1 MDKKNIEEL
10 LGNYMVVPEIQR
22 EYVWGSN
29 KNIVN
34 QFIDSIKDN
43 KDINVG
49 FLYSYSNGN
58 QEYIIDG
65 QQRLTTLVLCLYYA
79 SLMQGEYDKFKSL
92 LKVNS
97 PNMSFTYR
105 VRSDTEEFM
114 QNLFNSRLYKEK
126 EIKDSKWYHTCYD
139 SDISISSMIDLLNYL
154 ADIKF
159 DVKYDDILNIEFWYY
174 PIDET
179 SLGED
184 LYITMNS
191 RGKTL
196 DNAEKLKPLLFEKS
210 RKESC
215 HKNWGKIWDNWEDF
229 FFTLLNGDDITKINV
244 AMNNLI
250 RIVWELKTCGEHNEL
265 KPIEAINDFNL
276 SDIEQLFD
284 ALKLIVNSEYKNKV
298 DLLFGNKKSNE
309 NDGNFLILKSLLS
322 VCIKHYDDE
331 KMRNVEMKRVYQL
344 IYNKMYR
351 RGSQKHIPLLTLL
364 KTYRESNEGNFYN
377 MALGMCNGV
386 GKDDY
391 FDTSDLLMIQIMSD
405 SVKDNILEISAVEE
419 EFWKT
424 QSTDVDRCH
433 YIWKGDLSTLI
444 NWSSGNNNFNINEY
458 RKYSYFFDRLFT
470 EKSEHEIDL
479 LRRAWIVG
487 MKEYTP
493 VKVGSYYTFC
503 WEWEDWRKSITQNS
517 IDFKLFMDNLIKYKE
532 GEKTLNETLEE
543 YIKKTQESYIKQG
556 IKKDYI
562 EFAGDSYLIDFT
574 NNSNACDIY
583 YHWWTDDWW
592 ICTYGSRSRHTGFIS
607 RHNAYIL
614 KSFGADYNNNSLNNS
629 KKIGIGDWCVWYW
642 ATSNNN
648 CIAVENYTCRIV
660 IDIKYDNKQKKCSFI
675 LKSRDSQQNIEDK
688 FVEGFIKKENEY
700 HLELDMQDGFNPALI
715 KDKVLE
721 YINRFEYLNK
731 NEG

>member
-1 MDKKNIEEL
+1 MIEKKIAEL

-34 QFIDSIKDN
+34 QFIDSLKEN

-79 SLMQGEYDKFKSL
+79 SHMQEEYDKFKSL
-92 LKVNS
+92 LKENS

-105 VRSDTEEFM
+105 VRSNTEEFM
-114 QNLFNSRLYKEK
+114 QCLFNSGLYKEK
-126 EIKDSKWYHTCYD
+126 EIKDSKWYHACYD
-139 SDISISSMIDLLNYL
+139 SDISISSMIALLNYL
-154 ADIKF
+154 DEIKF
-159 DVKYDDILNIEFWYY
+159 NVKYNDILNIKFWYY

-210 RKESC
+210 RKEL
-215 HKNWGKIWDNWEDF
+215 KNWGKIWDDWEDF
-229 FFTLLNGDDITKINV
+229 FFTLLNGDDIAKINV

-265 KPIEAINDFNL
+265 KPFEAIKDLNL
-276 SDIEQLFD
+276 SDIELFFE
-284 ALKLIVNSEYKNKV
+284 ALKLIVNSEFKDKV
-298 DLLFGNKKSNE
+298 DLLFGNKKSDE
-309 NDGNFLILKSLLS
+309 SDGNFLILKSLLLI
-322 VCIKHYDDE
+322 CIKYREDE

-344 IYNKMYR
+344 IYNKIYR
-351 RGSQKHIPLLTLL
+351 RGSQKHIPLLTFL
-364 KTYRESNEGNFYN
+364 KTYHERIDGNFYN
-377 MALGMCNGV
+377 IALDVCSDA

-391 FDTSDLLMIQIMSD
+391 FDASDLLMIQIMSD
-405 SVKDNILEISAVEE
+405 SVKDSISELSEVEK

-424 QSTDVDRCH
+424 QSTDVVRCH

-444 NWSSGNNNFNINEY
+444 NWSSENNNFNIETFC
-458 RKYSYFFDRLFT
+458 RYSSFFDSLFT
-470 EKSEHEIDL
+470 DFSGHEINS

-487 MKEYTP
+487 MKKYSP

-503 WEWEDWRKSITQNS
+503 WEWEDWRRSITQHS
-517 IDFKLFMDNLIKYKE
+517 TDFKLFMDNLIKYKE
-532 GEKTLNETLEE
+532 DEKTLDDALEK
-543 YIKKTQESYIKQG
+543 YINNSSD
-556 IKKDYI
+556 KDYI
-562 EFAGDSYLIDFT
+562 EFAKNSYLIDFT

-583 YHWWTDDWW
+583 YHWGTDDWW
-592 ICTYGSRSRHTGFIS
+592 ICTNCSQSRRHTGFIS

-614 KSFGADYNNNSLNNS
+614 KKFGANYKNNSFNNS
-629 KKIGIGDWCVWYW
+629 KNIGIGDWCVWYW
-642 ATSNNN
+642 ATSNDN
-648 CIAVENYTCRIV
+648 CIAVESAKYHIV
-660 IDIKYDNKQKKCSFI
+660 IDIRYYNKQKKCSFI
-675 LKSRDSQQNIEDK
+675 LKSRDSQKNIEDK

-700 HLELDMQDGFNPALI
+700 HLELDMQDGFNADLI

-721 YINRFEYLNK
+721 CINRFEQQNK
-731 NEG
+731 NEE

>member
-1 MDKKNIEEL
+1 MDKKNIKEL

-34 QFIDSIKDN
+34 QFIDSLQEN
-43 KDINVG
+43 KNINVG

-79 SLMQGEYDKFKSL
+79 SLIQDKYDDFKSL

-97 PNMSFTYR
+97 SNMSFTYR
-105 VRSDTEEFM
+105 VRSNTEEFM
-114 QNLFNSRLYKEK
+114 QCLFNSGLYKEK

-139 SDISISSMIDLLNYL
+139 SDISISSMIILLNYL

-159 DVKYDDILNIEFWYY
+159 DVKYDEILNIEFWYY

-191 RGKTL
+191 RGKML

-244 AMNNLI
+244 AMNNFI
-250 RIVWELKTCGEHNEL
+250 RIVWESKTCGEHNEL
-265 KPIEAINDFNL
+265 KPFEAVKDLNL
-276 SDIEQLFD
+276 SDIELYFD
-284 ALKLIVNSEYKNKV
+284 ALKLIVNSEFKNKV
-298 DLLFGNKKSNE
+298 DLLLGNKKSDE

-322 VCIKHYDDE
+322 VCVKYHDDE
-331 KMRNVEMKRVYQL
+331 KMRNIEMKRVYQL

-364 KTYRESNEGNFYN
+364 KTYRESNDGNFYN
-377 MALGMCNGV
+377 IALDVCTGV

-391 FDTSDLLMIQIMSD
+391 FDVSDILMIQIMSD
-405 SVKDNILEISAVEE
+405 SVKGNVLEISEVEK

-444 NWSSGNNNFNINEY
+444 NWSTENNNFNIDNF
-458 RKYSYFFDRLFT
+458 RKYSYCFNGLFT
-470 EKSEHEIDL
+470 EKSEHEINL

-487 MKEYTP
+487 MKEYSP

-503 WEWEDWRKSITQNS
+503 WEWEDWGSSITQNS
-517 IDFKLFMDNLIKYKE
+517 TDFKMFVDNLIKYKE
-532 GEKTLNETLEE
+532 GEKTLNDTLIE
-543 YIKKTQESYIKQG
+543 YIEKYIKQ
-556 IKKDYI
+556 KVKRNYI
-562 EFAGDSYLIDFT
+562 EFAEDSYLIDFT
-574 NNSNACDIY
+574 YNSNACDIY
-583 YHWWTDDWW
+583 YHWQTEDWW

-614 KSFGADYNNNSLNNS
+614 KSFGANYKNNSFNNS
-629 KKIGIGDWCVWYW
+629 KNIGIGDWCVWYW
-642 ATSNNN
+642 ATSNDN
-648 CIAVENYTCRIV
+648 CIAVESSTYHIV
-660 IDIKYDNKQKKCSFI
+660 IDIRYYNKQKKCSFI
-675 LKSRDSQQNIEDK
+675 LKSRESRQNIEDK
-688 FVEGFIKKENEY
+688 FVEGFIKKESEY
-700 HLELDMQDGFNPALI
+700 HLELDMQDGFNQELI
-715 KDKVLE
+715 KGKVLE
-721 YINRFEYLNK
+721 YINRFEFQNK

>member
-49 FLYSYSNGN
+49 FLYSYSNEN

-105 VRSDTEEFM
+105 VRSNTEEFM
-114 QNLFNSRLYKEK
+114 QCLFNSGLYKEE

-139 SDISISSMIDLLNYL
+139 SDISISSMIALLNYL

-210 RKESC
+210 RKEL
-215 HKNWGKIWDNWEDF
+215 KNWGKIWDDWEDF

-265 KPIEAINDFNL
+265 KPFEAIKDLNL
-276 SDIEQLFD
+276 SDIELFFN
-284 ALKLIVNSEYKNKV
+284 ALKLIVNSEFKNKV
-298 DLLFGNKKSNE
+298 DLLFGNKKSDE
-309 NDGNFLILKSLLS
+309 SDGNFLILKSLLL
-322 VCIKHYDDE
+322 VCIKYREDE

-364 KTYRESNEGNFYN
+364 KTYHERIDGNFYN
-377 MALGMCNGV
+377 IALDVCSGA

-391 FDTSDLLMIQIMSD
+391 FDTSDLLMIQTMFD
-405 SVKDNILEISAVEE
+405 YVKDNISELSEVEK

-424 QSTDVDRCH
+424 QSTDVVKCH

-444 NWSSGNNNFNINEY
+444 NWSSENNNFNIETFC
-458 RKYSYFFDRLFT
+458 KYSSFFDSLFT
-470 EKSEHEIDL
+470 DFSGHEINSL
-479 LRRAWIVG
+479 MRAWIVG
-487 MKEYTP
+487 MKEYSP
-493 VKVGSYYTFC
+493 VKVSSYYTFC
-503 WEWEDWRKSITQNS
+503 WEWEDWTKSITQHS
-517 IDFKLFMDNLIKYKE
+517 TDFKLLIDNLIKYKE
-532 GEKTLNETLEE
+532 GEKTLDDALGK
-543 YIKKTQESYIKQG
+543 YINQG
-556 IKKDYI
+556 TKKDYI
-562 EFAGDSYLIDFT
+562 EFAEDSYLIDFT
-574 NNSNACDIY
+574 NNSEACDIY
-583 YHWWTDDWW
+583 YHWETEDWW
-592 ICTYGSRSRHTGFIS
+592 ICTDGSRKRHSRFIS

-614 KSFGADYNNNSLNNS
+614 QSFGANYKNNSLSNS

-648 CIAVENYTCRIV
+648 CIAVENSTYRIV

-688 FVEGFIKKENEY
+688 FVEGFIKRENEY